1 MSRTGVLPGAIEY
14 RASVELVSGT
24 FHDIVLEYRE
34 KDGAANIQ
42 VGLFFLRILLIKLT
56 ALLGYLLLRL
66 FLQLQLTAFPS
77 LIDPPSFLA
86 PSTRAVHVE
95 QLQYRPGGGSRIR
108 PFLHHSYL
116 WITLQHLRRARGGR
130 VPLHRRLRGG
140 CGKCFC
146 RSARIIYHPGE
157 GMCAQDVRET
167 RRYVLLCARH
177 TS

>member
-1 MSRTGVLPGAIEY
+1 MPPTFRS
-14 RASVELVSGT
+14 EL
-24 FHDIVLEYRE
+24 
-34 KDGAANIQ
+34 
-42 VGLFFLRILLIKLT
+42 FLRILLITLT

-66 FLQLQLTAFPS
+66 FLLLQLTAFPS

-108 PFLHHSYL
+108 PFLQHSYL

-140 CGKCFC
+140 CG
-146 RSARIIYHPGE
+146 
-157 GMCAQDVRET
+157 
-167 RRYVLLCARH
+167 
-177 TS
+177 